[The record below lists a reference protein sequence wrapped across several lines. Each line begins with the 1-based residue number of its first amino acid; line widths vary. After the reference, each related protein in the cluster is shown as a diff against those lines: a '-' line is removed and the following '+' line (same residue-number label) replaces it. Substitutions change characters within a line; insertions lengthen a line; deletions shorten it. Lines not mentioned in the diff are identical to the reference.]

1 MSQVPMPANGR
12 QVTVRHEM
20 AMLSTGRCTGNDCM
34 ETHNGCWNIN
44 NIYIYMDIYM
54 DIYIYMW
61 IYIVYIYIYILVFK
75 IVIHYDCKD
84 CKTILQ
90 GIYIESIGLS
100 TLLIRKVSVSSVLC
114 VSLV

>member
-44 NIYIYMDIYM
+44 NIYMCIYMYIYVDIYM
-54 DIYIYMW
+54 YIYVDIYS
-61 IYIVYIYIYILVFK
+61 IYIYIGF
-75 IVIHYDCKD
+75 
-84 CKTILQ
+84 
-90 GIYIESIGLS
+90 
-100 TLLIRKVSVSSVLC
+100 
-114 VSLV
+114 

>member
-1 MSQVPMPANGR
+1 MY
-12 QVTVRHEM
+12 
-20 AMLSTGRCTGNDCM
+20 
-34 ETHNGCWNIN
+34 
-44 NIYIYMDIYM
+44 IYICGYIY
-54 DIYIYMW
+54 ICIYMW
-61 IYIVYIYIYILVFK
+61 IYIVYIYILVFK